1 MSQTLKDL
9 TVRKAEIQI
18 EENQFVSQEDDQEH
32 QQPEKYEKYQ
42 DLQSNDSILNESDLN
57 MYFQE

>member
-18 EENQFVSQEDDQEH
+18 EENQFVSQEEDDDNDQEGG
-32 QQPEKYEKYQ
+32 
-42 DLQSNDSILNESDLN
+42 SGN
-57 MYFQE
+57 